1 METNC
6 INELINTIWRQ
17 HLHYLPGLAHRVCK
31 TDNSE
36 TLKAQS
42 LHSEHKPCIANTINC
57 SEKKLVILPNEMALF
72 KKFCKLPP
80 KQAYFWGEVGRGDT
94 FHT

>member
-1 METNC
+1 METNY

-36 TLKAQS
+36 TLKARS
-42 LHSEHKPCIANTINC
+42 LHSEHKPCIANTDQFTFITC
-57 SEKKLVILPNEMALF
+57 SEKNLVILPNEMALF
-72 KKFCKLPP
+72 FKF
-80 KQAYFWGEVGRGDT
+80 
-94 FHT
+94 